1 MKNFW
6 RNAVV
11 LFGGMMMSS
20 LALAQGGEVSS
31 AKAWIPIGAALA
43 IGLAAFGAASAQ
55 GRATSAA
62 LEGIARNPNVV
73 AINSALQVDLS
84 GQVCADSIGPRI
96 YSGIGGQMDFIR
108 GAARSVGGSPAMA

>member
-1 MKNFW
+1 MKNFL
-6 RNAVV
+6 RNAAV

-62 LEGIARNPNVV
+62 LEGIARNPNAKDSMFLSFILGLVFMEFQALLGFVV
-73 AINSALQVDLS
+73 AIIWTTGNWA
-84 GQVCADSIGPRI
+84 G
-96 YSGIGGQMDFIR
+96 
-108 GAARSVGGSPAMA
+108 